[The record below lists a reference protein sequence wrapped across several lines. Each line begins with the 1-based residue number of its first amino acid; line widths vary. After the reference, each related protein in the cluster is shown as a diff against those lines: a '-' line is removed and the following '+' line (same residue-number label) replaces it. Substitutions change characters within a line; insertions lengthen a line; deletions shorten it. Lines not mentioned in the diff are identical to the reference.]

1 MTKTYK
7 QLTMD
12 ERTFIQLELMIAL
25 KPTQIALELSRSTST
40 ITRELNRN
48 GWIRPVKLR
57 GRGWPAQ
64 SGCFPYVLAQ
74 DRGGGLP

>member
-1 MTKTYK
+1 MTKIYK
-7 QLTMD
+7 KLTKD